1 MKSPH
6 YPAGADQLTRTSR
19 LVLAYKSDKKEAF
32 FSTIDRPKPTNGK
45 FDSDSRQLAP
55 TSD

>member
-1 MKSPH
+1 MNSPH